1 MRAGPGSG
9 ARNLQTMNARLLHH
23 SRQVRRWVAATAV
36 RCWHEPMPWPR
47 AASRGVVIPLSG
59 SALIAR
65 LHRLLIGLHALYA
78 FELLTLGHW
87 FIGAIAAS
95 LLVAILFPRRTAH
108 PSPAAVP
115 RQLLMAADGRL
126 HLLMAGGAVE
136 AVNVHPSSL
145 RLGPWLLLQFTS
157 DGTRHRLV
165 LGTDNVDAAS
175 LATLRRRMV
184 LVDQAV
190 DAVLPGAGDRSGPPG
205 VSPGG
210 GGIRA

>member
-1 MRAGPGSG
+1 
-9 ARNLQTMNARLLHH
+9 MNGRLLHH
-23 SRQVRRWVAATAV
+23 SRQVTRWVSATIM
-36 RCWHEPMPWPR
+36 RCWHEPLPRPR

-59 SALIAR
+59 STLIAR
-65 LHRLLIGLHALYA
+65 LHHLLTGLHAIYA
-78 FELLTLGHW
+78 VELLTLGHW
-87 FIGAIAAS
+87 FIGGIVAA
-95 LLVAILFPRRTAH
+95 LLVAVLLHRRTAH
-108 PSPAAVP
+108 ACSAAMP

-126 HLLMAGGAVE
+126 HLLMAGGTTE

-145 RLGPWLLLQFTS
+145 RLGPWLLLQLTR
-157 DGTRHRLV
+157 DGGNHRVV

-205 VSPGG
+205 GAAPGG
-210 GGIRA
+210 HGIRA